1 MKDRIRQV
9 MESQRMTQQEFA
21 QLIELA
27 PATLS
32 SIFNGRTR
40 PTLNVIEAIKKKISA
55 VNTDW
60 LVFGVGK
67 MYDSRVASQTSNF
80 DVADQEN
87 LSNNDVVTAL
97 ELGFEDAP
105 SSSADVMMPQNQI
118 QRNDNANGVRNT
130 RLQNDFEITK
140 NFDKIARRVTEIR
153 VFYDDLTYESFV
165 PAKK

>member
-1 MKDRIRQV
+1 M
-9 MESQRMTQQEFA
+9 SC
-21 QLIELA
+21 
-27 PATLS
+27 
-32 SIFNGRTR
+32 
-40 PTLNVIEAIKKKISA
+40 
-55 VNTDW
+55 
-60 LVFGVGK
+60 
-67 MYDSRVASQTSNF
+67 
-80 DVADQEN
+80 
-87 LSNNDVVTAL
+87 
-97 ELGFEDAP
+97 FEDAP